1 MFLSQEY
8 RRVIRICNDLSW
20 LEISASFVTLFLQ
33 TQKLLSDLFS
43 CSQTAY
49 SRIIFLIIPSQLHT
63 EIISLIY
70 FFIFFQMSD
79 VLAGNIIFY

>member
-8 RRVIRICNDLSW
+8 RRVVRICNDLSW

-33 TQKLLSDLFS
+33 TQKLLSDFS

-63 EIISLIY
+63 EIISLI
-70 FFIFFQMSD
+70 FFYIFP
-79 VLAGNIIFY
+79 NE